1 MVDSNCENSKVITAH
16 FSKIHENWTDRL
28 ILGVTVGE
36 FELLE
41 IHHFKSKLLR
51 KAFSHPPV
59 RSVGII
65 LVFEAPVTWFGARG
79 LQIKVK

>member
-51 KAFSHPPV
+51 KAFSSVLKFGQTHKNWSPPAW
-59 RSVGII
+59 G
-65 LVFEAPVTWFGARG
+65 
-79 LQIKVK
+79 